1 MSRFDELTKK
11 SLIDL
16 YEKVDADMPLVE
28 DETTVSAEGNKC
40 PF

>member
-16 YEKVDADMPLVE
+16 YEKVDADMPVE
-28 DETTVSAEGNKC
+28 GDTETVSAEGNKC